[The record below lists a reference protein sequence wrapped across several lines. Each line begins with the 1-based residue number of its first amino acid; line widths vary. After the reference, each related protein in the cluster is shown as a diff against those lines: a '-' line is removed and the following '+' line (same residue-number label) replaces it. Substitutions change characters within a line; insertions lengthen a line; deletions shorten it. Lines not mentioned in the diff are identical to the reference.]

1 MINFEQLSKM
11 KKQLNIELLSQSSI
25 MFGIACELFILP
37 KPGNDELAEC
47 REFRIGLLF
56 LQIRFRVF

>member
-1 MINFEQLSKM
+1 M
-11 KKQLNIELLSQSSI
+11 KQLNIELLSHSSI
-25 MFGIACELFILP
+25 MFGIAYELFLFP
-37 KPGNDELAEC
+37 NPNNENDFREC

>member
-1 MINFEQLSKM
+1 M
-11 KKQLNIELLSQSSI
+11 KQLNIELLSQSSI
-25 MFGIACELFILP
+25 MFGVAYELFSFP
-37 KPGNDELAEC
+37 HPNNEDEYAQC

>member
-1 MINFEQLSKM
+1 M

-25 MFGIACELFILP
+25 MLGIAYELFILP
-37 KPGNDELAEC
+37 EPGTDELTEC

>member
-1 MINFEQLSKM
+1 M

-25 MFGIACELFILP
+25 MFGIAYELFILP
-37 KPGNDELAEC
+37 EPGTDELAEC